1 MFKVVSRT
9 NPVKDGTGDA
19 AAFVTHA
26 PGPERGD
33 GLGRVSDRTQPTQPL
48 YNGNFAPPSVA
59 FASGN
64 PYLDRPLPAPPLRK
78 VKMPERPNTSG
89 GPNSKSNASGD
100 FNFDKFD
107 KRVSRDDF
115 YVSTRPGI
123 GLGIQQ
129 HYTSFRGQL
138 PTPEGSPRSR
148 SHTQPT
154 IPTIRMATP
163 ESMNGY
169 GTAPIGMAL
178 GSPSHQPPSDWGPW
192 AQNQTLQPSPAQNSH
207 PVSPLSAVSSVDSY
221 DMPKEKKQHGRW
233 KLFGMF
239 GKKHV
244 DQPQSTVSISDPN
257 DLTAAQQPAIP
268 RSRPE
273 PEAKPSRSN
282 TMSTRKAPKHKPI
295 VVRSNT
301 MPQGEG
307 QYLEAPSSR
316 SGKRQPSI
324 DTLGSSDVYGRSI
337 SNFGSTSNF
346 GSIPIALDAAPP
358 TVTVTPA
365 RTGLLNVE
373 IPQSSMERYSVMF
386 GSVLQTQP
394 SNASALLARRQATLR
409 ELKNIGEATI
419 REEVSKTLVAFCP
432 FTY

>member
-1 MFKVVSRT
+1 MFKGVSRT
-9 NPVKDGTGDA
+9 KSVRDATGDA

-26 PGPERGD
+26 PGPPFRDE
-33 GLGRVSDRTQPTQPL
+33 LGSVSDRNQPTQPL

-78 VKMPERPNTSG
+78 VKMSERPSTSG
-89 GPNSKSNASGD
+89 GSNSKSKANSE
-100 FNFDKFD
+100 FKFDKFD

-115 YVSTRPGI
+115 YVSTRPGV

-129 HYTSFRGQL
+129 QYTPFRGQL

-163 ESMNGY
+163 ESMNDY
-169 GTAPIGMAL
+169 GAAPIGMAL
-178 GSPSHQPPSDWGPW
+178 GSPTHQSSDWGPW
-192 AQNQTLQPSPAQNSH
+192 AQKQTLQPSPAQNTH
-207 PVSPLSAVSSVDSY
+207 PVSPLSIVSSVDSY

-239 GKKHV
+239 GRKHV
-244 DQPQSTVSISDPN
+244 DQPPPTVSISDPN
-257 DLTAAQQPAIP
+257 ELSGTSRQDAIIS
-268 RSRPE
+268 RSQPE
-273 PEAKPSRSN
+273 PEAKPSRSH
-282 TMSTRKAPKHKPI
+282 TMSNRKAPRHKPI

-301 MPQGEG
+301 MPQGES
-307 QYLEAPSSR
+307 QYLEAPSSK
-316 SGKRQPSI
+316 SNKRQPSI
-324 DTLGSSDVYGRSI
+324 DTLGSSSVYGRSV

-365 RTGLLNVE
+365 VTSLLNVE

-409 ELKNIGEATI
+409 ELKNISEATI
-419 REEVSKTLVAFCP
+419 REEVSNTLALCP